1 MSIKYQLNRIIPEII
16 NRFPS
21 ITVMYLFGS
30 HASGTPRENSDVD
43 IAVFTDGREPPTM
56 DLELGVFLEKQLKRP
71 VDVVIMQ
78 KVSPVLQ
85 HEVLSNKI
93 RIYEKD
99 AQLRVFQE
107 NRSLREYLDAM
118 YYQQK
123 RAARR
128 KVDG

>member
-1 MSIKYQLNRIIPEII
+1 MSIKYEINQMIPEII
-16 NRFPS
+16 TRFPS

-30 HASGTPRENSDVD
+30 HASGTPREDSDVD
-43 IAVFTDGREPPTM
+43 LAVFTDGREPPMM
-56 DLELGVFLEKQLKRP
+56 DLALGVFLKKQLKRP

-99 AQLRVFQE
+99 AQLRIFQE
-107 NRSLREYLDAM
+107 NRSLREYLDAV

-123 RAARR
+123 RANRR
-128 KVDG
+128 KAHG

>member
-1 MSIKYQLNRIIPEII
+1 
-16 NRFPS
+16 
-21 ITVMYLFGS
+21 
-30 HASGTPRENSDVD
+30 
-43 IAVFTDGREPPTM
+43 M
-56 DLELGVFLEKQLKRP
+56 DLELGVFLEKQLQRP

>member
-1 MSIKYQLNRIIPEII
+1 MIPEIMT
-16 NRFPS
+16 RFPS

-30 HASGTPRENSDVD
+30 HAFGTPREESDVD
-43 IAVFTDGREPPTM
+43 IGVFTDGSEPPMM
-56 DLELGVFLEKQLKRP
+56 DLELGVFIEKQLKRS

-99 AQLRVFQE
+99 PQLRIFQE

-123 RAARR
+123 RAVPR
-128 KVDG
+128 KAHG

>member
-1 MSIKYQLNRIIPEII
+1 MIPEIMT
-16 NRFPS
+16 RFPS

-30 HASGTPRENSDVD
+30 HAFGTPREESDVD
-43 IAVFTDGREPPTM
+43 IGVFTDGSEPPMM
-56 DLELGVFLEKQLKRP
+56 DLELGVFIEKQLKRP

-99 AQLRVFQE
+99 PQLRIFQE
-107 NRSLREYLDAM
+107 NRSLREYLDAI

-123 RAARR
+123 RAVLR
-128 KVDG
+128 KAHG

>member
-1 MSIKYQLNRIIPEII
+1 MSINYQLNQIIPEII
-16 NRFPS
+16 TRFPS

-30 HASGTPRENSDVD
+30 HASGAPREDSDVE
-43 IAVFTDGREPPTM
+43 IAVFTDGHEPPTM

>member
-1 MSIKYQLNRIIPEII
+1 MIPEII
-16 NRFPS
+16 TRFPS

-30 HASGTPRENSDVD
+30 HAFGAPREDSDVD
-43 IAVFTDGREPPTM
+43 IAVFTDGHEPPTM

-71 VDVVIMQ
+71 VDVVIIQ